1 MIWTVWMQWWGRN
14 IRILSLYNFKSNNVE
29 YVKFLIPSV
38 LIHLPYSSQPVFEPI
53 VITSSMIEATDDDYD
68 DDDPGP
74 PDQYT
79 EDIEDQDNFG
89 QNQENNLNT
98 IENERPNVIA
108 NSEKEENLTK
118 ESKGF
123 SPLPSITQNE
133 KIENFDPVVSLES
146 ISLSKSR

>member
-1 MIWTVWMQWWGRN
+1 
-14 IRILSLYNFKSNNVE
+14 
-29 YVKFLIPSV
+29 
-38 LIHLPYSSQPVFEPI
+38 
-53 VITSSMIEATDDDYD
+53 MIEATDDDYD

-89 QNQENNLNT
+89 QNQKNNLNT
-98 IENERPNVIA
+98 LEIERPAVIA

-118 ESKGF
+118 ESKTF
-123 SPLPSITQNE
+123 SPLPSTTQNE